1 MIRNVGSR
9 LRPVLAQGLQA
20 GTAGAA
26 EKQAQGPSRSLAR
39 PAGMPGPQE
48 RPISTVIQATD
59 FTVEAGRIRVKHPG
73 HVQFQPSATDLKN
86 NPNLA
91 PALGHSPV
99 KDRTQREDFPVQGRL
114 PDGRPFSV
122 TGVRNRAQVAGQDK
136 PIDPRHAT
144 HVIDHGDMTP
154 EQSRRY
160 EAAQDGAVF
169 SRYETSG
176 LERANCVAGHIEMT
190 ARIFGQDVGR
200 KAGEGLHPHAMP
212 QDLAGRMEGVRTE
225 PDAPGKPPRA

>member
-20 GTAGAA
+20 GTA

-39 PAGMPGPQE
+39 PAGMPGRQD

-59 FTVEAGRIRVKHPG
+59 YSVDHRGRIQVKDTG
-73 HVQFQPSATDLKN
+73 HMQFQLSANDLKN
-86 NPNLA
+86 NPSLA

-99 KDRTQREDFPVQGRL
+99 KDRSQGEDFPVQGQL
-114 PDGRPFSV
+114 PEGRPFSL
-122 TGVRNRAQVAGQDK
+122 TGVRNQAQLAGQDK
-136 PIDPRHAT
+136 PIDLRTAT
-144 HVIDHGDMTP
+144 HIIDHGDMTP

-160 EAAQDGAVF
+160 QAAQERPVF
-169 SRYETSG
+169 PQYETSG
-176 LERANCVAGHIEMT
+176 LERANCVAGHIELT
-190 ARIFGQDVGR
+190 KQIFGQDVGR

-225 PDAPGKPPRA
+225 PDAPGKPPQA

>member
-1 MIRNVGSR
+1 MIRNAASR
-9 LRPVLAQGLQA
+9 LRPLLNQGLSAGASAGRATGVLGPTRAQA
-20 GTAGAA
+20 GPPGLNAR
-26 EKQAQGPSRSLAR
+26 QG
-39 PAGMPGPQE
+39 

-59 FTVEAGRIRVKHPG
+59 YSVEQGRIRVRDPG

-99 KDRTQREDFPVQGRL
+99 KDRTQREDFPVRGQL

-122 TGVRNRAQVAGQDK
+122 TGVRNQAQVAGADK
-136 PIDPRHAT
+136 PIDPRTAS

-160 EAAQDGAVF
+160 QAAQEKPVF
-169 SRYETSG
+169 RHYETSG
-176 LERANCVAGHIEMT
+176 LERANCVAGHVELT
-190 ARIFGQDVGR
+190 AQIFGPDAGR
-200 KAGEGLHPHAMP
+200 KAGDGLHVHAMP
-212 QDLAGRMEGVRTE
+212 QDLAQRMEGVRTE
-225 PDAPGKPPRA
+225 PGAPGKTPRD